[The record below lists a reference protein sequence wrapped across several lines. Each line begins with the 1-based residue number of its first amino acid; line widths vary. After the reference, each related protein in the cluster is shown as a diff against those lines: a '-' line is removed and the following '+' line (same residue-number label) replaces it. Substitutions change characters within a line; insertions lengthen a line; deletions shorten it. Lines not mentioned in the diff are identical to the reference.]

1 MSDKKVPDKESSTGA
16 EGLLDE
22 AAAELKR
29 GHFAAARK
37 LLDASQRAS
46 GGDEKSV
53 AEKRA
58 ALWARLAPDPLV
70 AWLVAACLVL
80 YVSLIAVFVN

>member
-1 MSDKKVPDKESSTGA
+1 MSEQKVPEKESAS
-16 EGLLDE
+16 E
-22 AAAELKR
+22 AAALLTQAEAELAI

-53 AEKRA
+53 VEQRA
-58 ALWARLAPDPLV
+58 ALWARLSPDPLV
-70 AWLVAACLVL
+70 AWLAAACLLL
-80 YVSLIAVFVN
+80 YVSLIAAFVS